1 MFLLSVQLIYLY
13 QLLGCKGP
21 YLSSTNAGDYKSRLF
36 EWVLVVA
43 GRIYVSR
50 FLSSDFLPLLWFIS
64 GIGDMEEG
72 GSDCIAREGDN
83 QNTFPLVL
91 INSILKYHDIPR
103 YPRIYTEL
111 WV

>member
-1 MFLLSVQLIYLY
+1 M
-13 QLLGCKGP
+13 
-21 YLSSTNAGDYKSRLF
+21 
-36 EWVLVVA
+36 VA
-43 GRIYVSR
+43 GRIYVSG

-83 QNTFPLVL
+83 QNTLPLVL
-91 INSILKYHDIPR
+91 INSIFKYHGILM

>member
-1 MFLLSVQLIYLY
+1 MFQDFYRQISYL
-13 QLLGCKGP
+13 
-21 YLSSTNAGDYKSRLF
+21 
-36 EWVLVVA
+36 
-43 GRIYVSR
+43 
-50 FLSSDFLPLLWFIS
+50 LLWFIS

-83 QNTFPLVL
+83 HNTFPLVL
-91 INSILKYHDIPR
+91 INSIFKYHGILM

>member
-1 MFLLSVQLIYLY
+1 M
-13 QLLGCKGP
+13 
-21 YLSSTNAGDYKSRLF
+21 
-36 EWVLVVA
+36 VA
-43 GRIYVSR
+43 GRIYVLG

-83 QNTFPLVL
+83 QNTSPLVL
-91 INSILKYHDIPR
+91 INSILKYHGIPR
-103 YPRIYTEL
+103 YPRICTEL

>member
-1 MFLLSVQLIYLY
+1 MFLLSVQLTYLY

-21 YLSSTNAGDYKSRLF
+21 YLSSTNAGDYKLRLF

-43 GRIYVSR
+43 GRIYVSG

-83 QNTFPLVL
+83 QNTFLLVL
-91 INSILKYHDIPR
+91 INSILKYHGIPR
-103 YPRIYTEL
+103 YPRICTEL